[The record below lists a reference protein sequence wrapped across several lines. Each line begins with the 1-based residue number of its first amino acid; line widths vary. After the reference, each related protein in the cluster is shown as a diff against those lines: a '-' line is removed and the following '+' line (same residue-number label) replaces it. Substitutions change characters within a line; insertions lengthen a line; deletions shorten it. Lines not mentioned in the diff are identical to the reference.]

1 MSVFDGL
8 RFRKV
13 FSPIHNLDP
22 RIKFIYVIAIF
33 VVAIL
38 FNQIIPLLILFV
50 MQIPFVLLA
59 RVQKQWLRSLRGAAF
74 LATFIF
80 VVNVGTTYFT
90 SGYLLT
96 AINVENAAAMTLR
109 FVVLVESFS
118 VFFLTTSP
126 DHLGLALE
134 ESRVPYEFAFAFT
147 TAVRF
152 VPVLA
157 EEAQTI
163 MDAQKARGLELEKGG
178 LLKRIRNYVPVLI
191 PLIVSAIR
199 RSLELAEA
207 MESRAWGATKKRTNL
222 YLLKL
227 HKGDYSLLSITVGI
241 LLCCCLR
248 SLFCDDP
255 NNNPIII
262 INNSQSNCRS
272 KHWLH
277 RHFFDR

>member
-8 RFRKV
+8 KFRRV
-13 FSPIHNLDP
+13 YSPIHNLDP
-22 RIKFIYVIAIF
+22 RMKFIYVCAVF
-33 VVAIL
+33 VAAIL
-38 FNQIIPLLILFV
+38 FGEIIPLIALFL
-50 MQIPFVLLA
+50 MPIPFVLLA
-59 RVQKQWLRSLRGAAF
+59 GVQREWLRSLRGAAF
-74 LATFIF
+74 LAAFIF
-80 VVNVGTTYFT
+80 IVNIASNFFT
-90 SGYLLT
+90 SGYVLT
-96 AINVENAAAMTLR
+96 ALAVENAAAMTLR

-134 ESRVPYEFAFAFT
+134 QTRVPYEFAFAFT

-178 LLKRIRNYVPVLI
+178 FLKRIRNYVPVLI

-222 YLLKL
+222 YALKL
-227 HKGDYSLLSITVGI
+227 HRGDFALLAITIGVLVVAI
-241 LLCCCLR
+241 YVRLYVPVPTL
-248 SLFCDDP
+248 
-255 NNNPIII
+255 
-262 INNSQSNCRS
+262 SQF
-272 KHWLH
+272 L
-277 RHFFDR
+277 

>member
-8 RFRKV
+8 KFRKV

-22 RIKFIYVIAIF
+22 RIKFIYVISIF

-38 FNQIIPLLILFV
+38 FYQIIPLLVLFM

-59 RVQKQWLRSLRGAAF
+59 RVQKQWLRSLRGASF
-74 LATFIF
+74 LAALIFI
-80 VVNVGTTYFT
+80 VNVGTTYFT
-90 SGYLLT
+90 SHYTLT
-96 AINVENAAAMTLR
+96 AVIIENAAALTLR

-157 EEAQTI
+157 EEATTI

-178 LLKRIRNYVPVLI
+178 LLKRIRNYIPVLI

-207 MESRAWGATKKRTNL
+207 MESRAWGAAKKRTNL
-222 YLLKL
+222 YLLRL
-227 HKGDYSLLSITVGI
+227 HRGDYTLLAITVGI
-241 LLCCCLR
+241 LALAIYIRLYVPIPML
-248 SLFCDDP
+248 SHLF
-255 NNNPIII
+255 
-262 INNSQSNCRS
+262 
-272 KHWLH
+272 
-277 RHFFDR
+277 

>member
-8 RFRKV
+8 KFRKV
-13 FSPIHNLDP
+13 YSPIHNLDP
-22 RIKFIYVIAIF
+22 RTKFVYVLSIF
-33 VVAIL
+33 AVAII
-38 FNQIIPLLILFV
+38 FSQVIPLLFLFFI
-50 MQIPFVLLA
+50 QIPFVLSA
-59 RVQKQWLRSLRGAAF
+59 RVQRQWLRSLRGASF
-74 LATFIF
+74 LAAVIF
-80 VVNVGTTYFT
+80 TVNVATDYVYAGYKFT
-90 SGYLLT
+90 PASAESAVAL
-96 AINVENAAAMTLR
+96 TLR

-163 MDAQKARGLELEKGG
+163 MDAQKARGLELEKGS
-178 LLKRIRNYVPVLI
+178 LMKRIRNYVPVLI

-222 YLLKL
+222 YALKL
-227 HKGDYSLLSITVGI
+227 HKGDYALLAITVAI
-241 LLCCCLR
+241 LIAAVYVHLYV
-248 SLFCDDP
+248 
-255 NNNPIII
+255 PIPTIV
-262 INNSQSNCRS
+262 
-272 KHWLH
+272 HLL
-277 RHFFDR
+277 

>member
-8 RFRKV
+8 KFRKV
-13 FSPIHNLDP
+13 YSPIHNLDP
-22 RIKFIYVIAIF
+22 RIKFIYVISIF
-33 VVAIL
+33 VIAIL
-38 FNQIIPLLILFV
+38 FYQIIPLLLLFIL
-50 MQIPFVLLA
+50 QIPFVLLA
-59 RVQKQWLRSLRGAAF
+59 QVQRQWLRSLRGAAF
-74 LATFIF
+74 FAALIFII
-80 VVNVGTTYFT
+80 NVGTTFFT
-90 SGYLLT
+90 SNYTLT
-96 AINVENAAAMTLR
+96 AIIVENAAALTLR

-134 ESRVPYEFAFAFT
+134 ESHVPYEFAFAFT

-222 YLLKL
+222 YSLKL
-227 HKGDYSLLSITVGI
+227 HRGDYALIAITVGI
-241 LLCCCLR
+241 LVAAVYIR
-248 SLFCDDP
+248 MFV
-255 NNNPIII
+255 PIPTITQLI
-262 INNSQSNCRS
+262 
-272 KHWLH
+272 
-277 RHFFDR
+277 

>member
-8 RFRKV
+8 KFRKV
-13 FSPIHNLDP
+13 YSPIHNLDP
-22 RIKFIYVIAIF
+22 RIKFVYVCVVF
-33 VVAIL
+33 VVAIMFHQLLVLLAL
-38 FNQIIPLLILFV
+38 FFLP
-50 MQIPFVLLA
+50 IPFVFLA
-59 RVQKQWLRSLRGAAF
+59 GVQKEWLRSLRGAAF

-80 VVNVGTTYFT
+80 VVNIASTYLT
-90 SGYLLT
+90 SNYSLTLLDIES
-96 AINVENAAAMTLR
+96 AIAMTFR

-134 ESRVPYEFAFAFT
+134 QTRVPYEFAFAFT

-178 LLKRIRNYVPVLI
+178 FLKRIRNYIPILI

-222 YLLKL
+222 YELKL
-227 HKGDYSLLSITVGI
+227 HRGDFI
-241 LLCCCLR
+241 LLTLNFLILLI
-248 SLFCDDP
+248 SLFLYFYVSVP
-255 NNNPIII
+255 MI
-262 INNSQSNCRS
+262 SNI
-272 KHWLH
+272 L
-277 RHFFDR
+277 F

>member
-8 RFRKV
+8 RYRKV
-13 FSPIHNLDP
+13 YSPIHNLDP
-22 RIKFIYVIAIF
+22 RIKFVYVISIF

-38 FNQIIPLLILFV
+38 FSQIIPLLLLFLLQV
-50 MQIPFVLLA
+50 PFVLLA
-59 RVQKQWLRSLRGAAF
+59 RVQRQWLRSLRGAAF
-74 LATFIF
+74 LAALIF
-80 VVNVGTTYFT
+80 VINVATSYFT
-90 SGYLLT
+90 SGYTIT
-96 AINVENAAAMTLR
+96 ALSIENSASLTLR

-222 YLLKL
+222 YALKL
-227 HKGDYSLLSITVGI
+227 HRGDYALLAISAGI
-241 LLCCCLR
+241 LA
-248 SLFCDDP
+248 
-255 NNNPIII
+255 IAVYT
-262 INNSQSNCRS
+262 
-272 KHWLH
+272 
-277 RHFFDR
+277 HFFVTVPTIVSLI

>member
-8 RFRKV
+8 KFRKV
-13 FSPIHNLDP
+13 YSPIHNLDP
-22 RIKFIYVIAIF
+22 RVKFIYVCAVFVAAIIFGELLPLIA
-33 VVAIL
+33 
-38 FNQIIPLLILFV
+38 LLL

-59 RVQKQWLRSLRGAAF
+59 GVQREWLRSLRGAAF
-74 LATFIF
+74 LAAIIF
-80 VVNVGTTYFT
+80 FTNFLFSFVSAGYVVLAAN
-90 SGYLLT
+90 L
-96 AINVENAAAMTLR
+96 EWAAAMTLR

-134 ESRVPYEFAFAFT
+134 LTHVPYEFAFAFT

-163 MDAQKARGLELEKGG
+163 MDAQKARGLELEKGNFM
-178 LLKRIRNYVPVLI
+178 KRIRNYIPVLI

-222 YLLKL
+222 YALKL
-227 HKGDYSLLSITVGI
+227 RRGDFALLAITIAVLVASIYIRLYVYVPTLNQ
-241 LLCCCLR
+241 LL
-248 SLFCDDP
+248 
-255 NNNPIII
+255 
-262 INNSQSNCRS
+262 QG
-272 KHWLH
+272 
-277 RHFFDR
+277 FF

>member
-13 FSPIHNLDP
+13 YSPVHNLDP
-22 RIKFIYVIAIF
+22 RIKFVYVCAIF
-33 VVAIL
+33 TVAIIFGEL
-38 FNQIIPLLILFV
+38 LPLIILFI

-59 RVQKQWLRSLRGAAF
+59 GVKRQWLRSMRGAAF
-74 LATFIF
+74 LATIIFLTNFIF
-80 VVNVGTTYFT
+80 AFFGGRELAQ
-90 SGYLLT
+90 SL
-96 AINVENAAAMTLR
+96 ENAVAITLR
-109 FVVLVESFS
+109 FIVLVESFS
-118 VFFLTTSP
+118 IFFLTTSP

-134 ESRVPYEFAFAFT
+134 QTHIPYEFCFAFT

-163 MDAQKARGLELEKGG
+163 MDAQKARGLELERGNF
-178 LLKRIRNYVPVLI
+178 LKRIRNYIPILI

-222 YLLKL
+222 YVLKM
-227 HKGDYSLLSITVGI
+227 HRGDLVLIAITIGI
-241 LLCCCLR
+241 LAASIYVRLYLR
-248 SLFCDDP
+248 IPSLNELLGGWF
-255 NNNPIII
+255 
-262 INNSQSNCRS
+262 
-272 KHWLH
+272 
-277 RHFFDR
+277 

>member
-8 RFRKV
+8 KFRKV
-13 FSPIHNLDP
+13 HSPIHDLDP
-22 RIKFIYVIAIF
+22 RVKFIYVCAVF
-33 VVAIL
+33 VAAIL
-38 FNQIIPLLILFV
+38 FSEILPLLVLLL

-59 RVQKQWLRSLRGAAF
+59 GVQKEWLRSLRGAVF
-74 LATFIF
+74 LAVIIFFTNFIF
-80 VVNVGTTYFT
+80 SFISAGYVV
-90 SGYLLT
+90 L
-96 AINVENAAAMTLR
+96 AANVEWAASMTLR

-134 ESRVPYEFAFAFT
+134 LTRVPYEFAFAFT

-163 MDAQKARGLELEKGG
+163 MDAQKARGLELEKGNFM
-178 LLKRIRNYVPVLI
+178 KRIRNYIPVLI

-222 YLLKL
+222 YALKL
-227 HKGDYSLLSITVGI
+227 HRGDVALLALTIGVLVAAVYIRLYVYVPTLTQ
-241 LLCCCLR
+241 LLQEW
-248 SLFCDDP
+248 
-255 NNNPIII
+255 I
-262 INNSQSNCRS
+262 
-272 KHWLH
+272 
-277 RHFFDR
+277 

>member
-8 RFRKV
+8 KFRKV
-13 FSPIHNLDP
+13 YSPIHNLDP
-22 RIKFIYVIAIF
+22 RMKFIYVCVVF

-38 FNQIIPLLILFV
+38 FGELLPLIVLFL
-50 MQIPFVLLA
+50 MPIPFVLLA
-59 RVQKQWLRSLRGAAF
+59 GVSKEWLRSLRGAAF
-74 LATFIF
+74 LAAFIF
-80 VVNVGTTYFT
+80 LVNIATKFF
-90 SGYLLT
+90 SQGYLLT
-96 AINVENAAAMTLR
+96 AVDVEFAVAMTLR

-134 ESRVPYEFAFAFT
+134 QTRVPYEFAFAFT

-178 LLKRIRNYVPVLI
+178 FLKRIRNYVPVLI

-222 YLLKL
+222 YVLKFRRGDFALLA
-227 HKGDYSLLSITVGI
+227 ITVVVLAVAI
-241 LLCCCLR
+241 FVRLYVPVPT
-248 SLFCDDP
+248 F
-255 NNNPIII
+255 
-262 INNSQSNCRS
+262 SQF
-272 KHWLH
+272 L
-277 RHFFDR
+277 

>member
-8 RFRKV
+8 KFRKV
-13 FSPIHNLDP
+13 YSPIHNLDP
-22 RIKFIYVIAIF
+22 RMKFIYVCAVF
-33 VVAIL
+33 VAAIL
-38 FNQIIPLLILFV
+38 FSKLIPLLALFLLP
-50 MQIPFVLLA
+50 IPFVLLA
-59 RVQKQWLRSLRGAAF
+59 GVRKEWLRSLRGAAF

-80 VVNVGTTYFT
+80 LINIATTFFT
-90 SGYLLT
+90 SGYVIT
-96 AINVENAAAMTLR
+96 AATVENAAAMTLR
-109 FVVLVESFS
+109 FMVLVESFS

-134 ESRVPYEFAFAFT
+134 QTRIPYEFAFAFT

-178 LLKRIRNYVPVLI
+178 FLKRIRNYVPVLI

-222 YLLKL
+222 YALKL
-227 HKGDYSLLSITVGI
+227 HRGDFALLAITVGVLI
-241 LLCCCLR
+241 V
-248 SLFCDDP
+248 SLYVWLFVP
-255 NNNPIII
+255 LPTI
-262 INNSQSNCRS
+262 SQ
-272 KHWLH
+272 
-277 RHFFDR
+277 FF

>member
-8 RFRKV
+8 KFRRV
-13 FSPIHNLDP
+13 YSPIHNLDP
-22 RIKFIYVIAIF
+22 RIKFIYVCAVF

-38 FNQIIPLLILFV
+38 FGELIPLIALFLLP
-50 MQIPFVLLA
+50 IPFVFLA
-59 RVQKQWLRSLRGAAF
+59 GVQKEWLRSLRGAAF
-74 LATFIF
+74 LAIFIF
-80 VVNVGTTYFT
+80 VVNIASNFFT
-90 SGYLLT
+90 SGYVLT
-96 AINVENAAAMTLR
+96 AAAVETSLAMTLR

-134 ESRVPYEFAFAFT
+134 QTHVPYEFAFAFT

-178 LLKRIRNYVPVLI
+178 ILKRIRNYVPVLI

-222 YLLKL
+222 YA
-227 HKGDYSLLSITVGI
+227 
-241 LLCCCLR
+241 LR
-248 SLFCDDP
+248 
-255 NNNPIII
+255 
-262 INNSQSNCRS
+262 
-272 KHWLH
+272 LH
-277 RHFFDR
+277 RGDFALLAITIGVLVVAIYVRWYVAIPSISQFL

>member
-8 RFRKV
+8 KFRKV
-13 FSPIHNLDP
+13 YSPIHNLDP
-22 RIKFIYVIAIF
+22 RMKFIYVCAVF
-33 VVAIL
+33 VAAIL
-38 FNQIIPLLILFV
+38 FSKLIPLLALFLLP
-50 MQIPFVLLA
+50 IPFVLLA
-59 RVQKQWLRSLRGAAF
+59 GVQKQWLRSLRGAAF

-80 VVNVGTTYFT
+80 LINIATTFFT
-90 SGYLLT
+90 SGYVIT
-96 AINVENAAAMTLR
+96 AATLENAAAMTLR

-134 ESRVPYEFAFAFT
+134 QTHVPYEFAFAFT

-178 LLKRIRNYVPVLI
+178 FLKRIRNYVPVLI

-222 YLLKL
+222 YALKL
-227 HKGDYSLLSITVGI
+227 HRGDFALLGITIGVLIVSLYVWIFVPLPTI
-241 LLCCCLR
+241 
-248 SLFCDDP
+248 
-255 NNNPIII
+255 
-262 INNSQSNCRS
+262 SQ
-272 KHWLH
+272 
-277 RHFFDR
+277 FF

>member
-8 RFRKV
+8 KFRKV
-13 FSPIHNLDP
+13 YSPIHNLDP
-22 RIKFIYVIAIF
+22 RMKFVYVCAVF
-33 VVAIL
+33 VAAIL
-38 FNQIIPLLILFV
+38 FSEVIPLIALFLMPV
-50 MQIPFVLLA
+50 PFVLLA
-59 RVQKQWLRSLRGAAF
+59 RVQKEWLRSLRGAAF
-74 LATFIF
+74 LAGFIF
-80 VVNVGTTYFT
+80 LVNLASSFFY
-90 SGYLLT
+90 SGYVLT
-96 AINVENAAAMTLR
+96 AAAVENSAAMTLR

-134 ESRVPYEFAFAFT
+134 QSRVPYEFAFAFT

-178 LLKRIRNYVPVLI
+178 VLKRIRNYVPVLI

-222 YLLKL
+222 YALKL
-227 HKGDYSLLSITVGI
+227 HRGDFALLSVTIVVLVVSI
-241 LLCCCLR
+241 YVRLYL
-248 SLFCDDP
+248 SIP
-255 NNNPIII
+255 VI
-262 INNSQSNCRS
+262 SQS
-272 KHWLH
+272 L
-277 RHFFDR
+277 